1 MQQAPATPPLCPA
14 SPPTAL
20 SICFTFPT
28 CTLLYKYTNL
38 IHTYT
43 YIYTYTLPIW
53 LYVLA
58 QDLVLP
64 HPHESQAPILI
75 PLQLGKVAHYAFDA
89 VLGSS
94 NIQHFCNFLA
104 DRPQSPPFSRACDAP
119 PGSRR
124 CLRSPCIPH
133 ETSACTATPP
143 RPPSTCCRPKLA
155 LYRTS
160 RGFRTPK
167 RRTDNAHHPNPRS
180 YTHRHTYSYIHVDFH
195 TPHTTPHTSPHA
207 SPDERAQHKLTLT
220 QSQCKAGAV
229 QRHTERAEVA
239 GQLPVGGRDSHG
251 PERCVF
257 REQQLL

>member
-28 CTLLYKYTNL
+28 CTLLYKYTNP
-38 IHTYT
+38 IYTYT
-43 YIYTYTLPIW
+43 YTYTLPIW

-124 CLRSPCIPH
+124 CLRSPCISH
-133 ETSACTATPP
+133 ETSACTATPQ
-143 RPPSTCCRPKLA
+143 RPPLPLA
-155 LYRTS
+155 A
-160 RGFRTPK
+160 G
-167 RRTDNAHHPNPRS
+167 RS
-180 YTHRHTYSYIHVDFH
+180 LPCTVPPAASGPQSAVPTMHTIQTHALIHTATH
-195 TPHTTPHTSPHA
+195 TPTSM
-207 SPDERAQHKLTLT
+207 
-220 QSQCKAGAV
+220 
-229 QRHTERAEVA
+229 
-239 GQLPVGGRDSHG
+239 
-251 PERCVF
+251 
-257 REQQLL
+257 

>member
-28 CTLLYKYTNL
+28 CTLLYKYTNP
-38 IHTYT
+38 IYTHT
-43 YIYTYTLPIW
+43 YTYTLPIW

-64 HPHESQAPILI
+64 HLHESQAPILI

-124 CLRSPCIPH
+124 CLRSPCISH

-143 RPPSTCCRPKLA
+143 RPPLHLLQAEACLVPYLPRLQDPQAPYRQCTPSKPTLLYTPPHILLHPCRLPHA
-155 LYRTS
+155 PHNT
-160 RGFRTPK
+160 
-167 RRTDNAHHPNPRS
+167 
-180 YTHRHTYSYIHVDFH
+180 SYI
-195 TPHTTPHTSPHA
+195 TSYI
-207 SPDERAQHKLTLT
+207 T
-220 QSQCKAGAV
+220 
-229 QRHTERAEVA
+229 
-239 GQLPVGGRDSHG
+239 
-251 PERCVF
+251 
-257 REQQLL
+257 